1 MRTQADL
8 LSTMP
13 TAPNARVGLRSWLF
27 ALVAV
32 AGLAS
37 AAGREVHTFERAGLT
52 IVVASSE
59 SEFSESRAY
68 QVVVSDALR
77 TLSRLEVNRD
87 GVIADAWITDLD
99 RDGAFEIIVATDL
112 LAGEDRG
119 AVDSP
124 RRRPR
129 NSRPATAPVTAAT
142 TSSRSKMVSCGGL
155 TPGSALPM
163 VRGTRCQRD
172 EWRGTATTSRP
183 TAGSATGNEP
193 PARRRDLFLRPL
205 LDGVRKLAIAIS
217 NFAIVYPSNPGRL
230 AILDSTLQV

>member
-1 MRTQADL
+1 MLARGPLQSRLEIMMRTQADL

-119 AVDSP
+119 AVDIHEWHDGRFAS
-124 RRRPR
+124 
-129 NSRPATAPVTAAT
+129 TAAAKLPAGD
-142 TSSRSKMVSCGGL
+142 RSGYRGNDQFTVEDGQLWRAYPRFSAPDGEGN
-155 TPGSALPM
+155 ALPTGQM
-163 VRGTRCQRD
+163 ARYRYDFAANRWLRD
-172 EWRGTATTSRP
+172 G
-183 TAGSATGNEP
+183 
-193 PARRRDLFLRPL
+193 
-205 LDGVRKLAIAIS
+205 
-217 NFAIVYPSNPGRL
+217 
-230 AILDSTLQV
+230 Q